1 MKKKICF
8 IIEIL
13 IILSLFITSI
23 VYARGFADF
32 DDATADAEAKNQLEE
47 QEKQQKESIGK
58 SNNNYLTELSIKGYS
73 LVPTFDKQTIN
84 YEIENEIDNDTVE
97 IIAKADESNAKI
109 SGSGLRKLQTGE
121 NIILIEVTAENGT
134 VRTYNIKVNK
144 KVESTELKL
153 ASLKLVTENKDGNKE
168 DVFLSPE
175 FSSDIYK
182 YSCIVE
188 DYVDEIKIESSSISD
203 DVTIKVEGNKSL
215 KTGKNEIL
223 ITLNSENNQY
233 EAIYKIEVEKK
244 EGKVATKEEN
254 KSYFLIIIVVGIIV
268 IIICFILIKS
278 KTKNKNK
285 RKH

>member
-97 IIAKADESNAKI
+97 IIAKADDSNAKI

-175 FSSDIYK
+175 FSADIYK
-182 YSCIVE
+182 YSCIIE
-188 DYVDEIKIESSSISD
+188 DYVDEIKVDSLAISED
-203 DVTIKVEGNKSL
+203 INIKVEGNTSL
-215 KTGKNEIL
+215 KTGKNEML

-233 EAIYKIEVEKK
+233 ETIYKIEVEKK
-244 EGKVATKEEN
+244 EGQVATKEDN

-268 IIICFILIKS
+268 IIIFFILIKS